1 MSGARD
7 EIWLVSNLAPP
18 VHGVSMFNAAL
29 LEELERRGEPVRV
42 FRIGSSRARSIG
54 RFSIVKALRDGG
66 LIARFLAASLW
77 RRLRG
82 GGRAVLYFTPSQ
94 GGPAVFRDAVV
105 ATIGRACFDRVIG
118 HVHGCSWLGRYRE
131 GGLAA
136 RAMRHALASCDQVIC
151 LGDRFTRAMRT
162 ATGIDCVSVDNG
174 APATRGGKA
183 RSWPSNGAPLTLLYL
198 GSFILSKGL
207 WAAAEAAVLLHGRG
221 RSVRLQCAGSWRK
234 EAERVGFERHFREAM
249 KRGVIQFLGPVDEL
263 GRAKALLEANILVLP
278 TRYPHEGQPLVL
290 IEAMSAGVVPITTD
304 QGGIPDLMSFAGA
317 ERLVASSHDSGHGVA
332 RTVEALA
339 NEPDVYEALSWLCL
353 ERSRTHLTMERC
365 VTDILTVIRGDA
377 DPQMEGWESK
387 QAAV

>member
-1 MSGARD
+1 MNGARD

-54 RFSIVKALRDGG
+54 RFSIVKALRDGR
-66 LIARFLAASLW
+66 LIARLLVAALW
-77 RRLRG
+77 RKLRG
-82 GGRAVLYFTPSQ
+82 GGSTVLYFTPSQ

-105 ATIGRACFDRVIG
+105 ATIGRVCFDRVIG
-118 HVHGCSWLGRYRE
+118 HVHGCSWLGRYRG
-131 GGLAA
+131 GGLTA
-136 RAMRHALASCDQVIC
+136 RAMKHALVSCDQVIC
-151 LGDRFTRAMRT
+151 LGDRFTRAMRE

-174 APATRGGKA
+174 APAMRGEA
-183 RSWPSNGAPLTLLYL
+183 RCLPSDGAPLTLLYL

-221 RSVRLQCAGSWRK
+221 RSVRLDCAGSWRK
-234 EAERVGFERHFREAM
+234 EAERVGFERHFRDAM
-249 KRGVIQFLGPVDEL
+249 KRDVIRFLGPVDRR
-263 GRAKALLEANILVLP
+263 GRAKALLDANILVLP

-290 IEAMSAGVVPITTD
+290 IEAMSTGVVPITTD

-317 ERLVASSHDSGHGVA
+317 ERLVAPFHDSGHGVA
-332 RTVEALA
+332 RTIEALA
-339 NEPDVYEALSWLCL
+339 NDREAYEALSMLCL
-353 ERSRTHLTMERC
+353 ERFRTHLTMERC
-365 VTDILTVIRGDA
+365 ATDILTVIRGGA
-377 DPQMEGWESK
+377 DPQMEAWESK